1 MSQALESDPAIGL
14 YDRDFYLWILDTAER
29 LKKRDFDHL
38 DLNHLIDEVESLGR
52 SEKREILNRA
62 EILLQHLLKRCYP
75 PQPENYRGWEL
86 IVREQWRQLQRNLR
100 DSPSLS
106 QVLLENLP
114 ELLQETAETVQ
125 LEYPDSRIPSQLP
138 VELTLSALL
147 SESFWL
153 DPPSSTPS
161 HSP

>member
-1 MSQALESDPAIGL
+1 MSQALESDPAASL

-62 EILLQHLLKRCYP
+62 EILLQHLLKRCYL

-86 IVREQWRQLQRNLR
+86 IVREQRRQLQRNLR

-114 ELLQETAETVQ
+114 ELLQEAAETVQ
-125 LEYPDSRIPSQLP
+125 LEYPDFRIPGQLP

-147 SESFWL
+147 SESFWS
-153 DPPSSTPS
+153 DPSSSTPS
-161 HSP
+161 QSP